1 MFENRLCSLLND
13 ELVFKKIYN
22 LIDYD
27 NLVIEI

>member
-1 MFENRLCSLLND
+1 MFENSSLLND
-13 ELVFKKIYN
+13 ELVFKKKYY